1 MRREEPLRDD
11 DDLRVEARD
20 EPALRDVERRVEA
33 RLVER
38 ERVLRRRV
46 VPPLRGRGAGPDWRT
61 IGSRPRQPTSL
72 RGRRKRR
79 MSPTTATKVA
89 ALARLTPGP

>member
-1 MRREEPLRDD
+1 VVRREEPLRDD

-46 VPPLRGRGAGPDWRT
+46 VPPLALPAATVGASEQLDLPELVVRER
-61 IGSRPRQPTSL
+61 RPAVGVVL
-72 RGRRKRR
+72 
-79 MSPTTATKVA
+79 A
-89 ALARLTPGP
+89 AGEQVP

>member
-1 MRREEPLRDD
+1 VVRREEPLRDD

-46 VPPLRGRGAGPDWRT
+46 VPPLRSAAGISSLATALVSCGGSLTRKDAVRSSCLRNSRLKRGARD
-61 IGSRPRQPTSL
+61 
-72 RGRRKRR
+72 
-79 MSPTTATKVA
+79 
-89 ALARLTPGP
+89 